1 MIFCSI
7 RIDLSFESKSSSV
20 SQLDVE
26 WQAKLLVLKHMEDPV
41 FQIYST
47 FEKSFNFIPL
57 AADFSKNKDSQFH
70 FLPIVFFAIFIKSTC
85 NLLSTF
91 LCLQTFSV
99 DLERREF
106 V

>member
-41 FQIYST
+41 LISNGFI
-47 FEKSFNFIPL
+47 EKYR
-57 AADFSKNKDSQFH
+57 A
-70 FLPIVFFAIFIKSTC
+70 FLV
-85 NLLSTF
+85 
-91 LCLQTFSV
+91 
-99 DLERREF
+99 
-106 V
+106 